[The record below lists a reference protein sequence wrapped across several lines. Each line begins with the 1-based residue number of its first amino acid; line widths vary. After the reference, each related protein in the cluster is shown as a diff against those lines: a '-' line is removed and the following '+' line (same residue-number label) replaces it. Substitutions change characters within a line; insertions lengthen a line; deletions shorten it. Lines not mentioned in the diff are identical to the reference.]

1 MNPGPLLILILLVF
15 FVRLTWAIV
24 GIAVGVVIFRKEIAK
39 FLKELYDGISK
50 KLLGDF
56 YCKEVG
62 E

>member
-1 MNPGPLLILILLVF
+1 MNPGLLFILLVF

-39 FLKELYDGISK
+39 FLKELYDSISK

-56 YCKEVG
+56 YCKVG
-62 E
+62 DA